1 MKSIGGIPLVKIVAL
16 LLLAGACGLSF
27 LALLDEIKQGNQL
40 GICLSLFFL
49 VAFGHSAVK
58 LFRSK

>member
-1 MKSIGGIPLVKIVAL
+1 MKSISGIPLVKIVAFL
-16 LLLAGACGLSF
+16 LLVGACGLSF
-27 LALLDEIKQGNQL
+27 LSLLDEIGQENLL

-58 LFRSK
+58 LLRSK